1 MESLDAWLLLNASGL
16 TTLRQ
21 HALLRAFERPECI
34 FEASESRIAEVEGI
48 DRSHIKKLRDAQR
61 LINVAD
67 TENAMA
73 AANIN
78 LLTWGSE
85 AYPALLSEI
94 DGAPP
99 SLFVE
104 GGILREDDQAVG
116 IVGTRKCSAYGRQVA
131 KRLAGDLAR
140 RGFTIVSGM
149 AEGIDGEAH
158 RGALEAGGRTI
169 AVMASGADITYPR
182 SHRGLRE
189 EIAGNGAVMT
199 EFAFGAAPLRER
211 FPSRNRVVSGL
222 CMGVVV
228 VEAPTRSGAL
238 ITARHASEQGR
249 EVCAVPG
256 DVNSPLSH
264 GCHMLIKDGAR
275 LVEVAEDVVEA
286 LGVMLEAVPERS
298 VPREEQ
304 PELTGDEA
312 AIMKTLSFEP
322 RQVDEIAEATEFPT
336 AAVNATLMMLEMK
349 GLVRRF
355 PGNTYV
361 RIS

>member
-21 HALLRAFERPECI
+21 HALLRAFEKAERI
-34 FEASESRIAEVEGI
+34 FEAPNSALAEVEGI
-48 DRSHIKKLRDAQR
+48 DISHVKKLREAQR
-61 LINVAD
+61 LTDLVAIRK
-67 TENAMA
+67 AMSA
-73 AANIN
+73 ASVH

-99 SLFVE
+99 LLFVQ
-104 GGILREDDQAVG
+104 GGILREDDQAVA

-131 KRLAGDLAR
+131 RRLSGDRAR

-158 RGALEAGGRTI
+158 RGALEAGGRSI

-182 SHRGLRE
+182 SHERLRQ
-189 EIAGNGAVMT
+189 EIAGNGAVVT

-211 FPSRNRVVSGL
+211 FPARNRVVSGL
-222 CMGVVV
+222 CMGVLI
-228 VEAPTRSGAL
+228 VEAPARSGAL
-238 ITARHASEQGR
+238 ITARHAGEQGR

-256 DVNSPLSH
+256 NVTSPLSH
-264 GCHMLIKDGAR
+264 GCHMLLKDGAR
-275 LVEVAEDVVEA
+275 LVETAEDVVEG

-298 VPREEQ
+298 MSREEQ

-322 RQVDEIAEATEFPT
+322 RQVDDIVEVTGLQM

-361 RIS
+361 KIS

>member
-1 MESLDAWLLLNASGL
+1 MESLDAWLLLNAAGL
-16 TTLRQ
+16 STLRQ

-34 FEASESRIAEVEGI
+34 FDAPDSALAEVEGI
-48 DRSHIKKLRDAQR
+48 DSGHIKKLRDAQR
-61 LINVAD
+61 LTDLEGIRK
-67 TENAMA
+67 AMSA
-73 AANIN
+73 TDVH

-104 GGILREDDQAVG
+104 GGILREDDQAVA

-131 KRLAGDLAR
+131 RRLAGDLAR
-140 RGFTIVSGM
+140 RGFTIISGM

-182 SHRGLRE
+182 SHRGLRQ
-189 EIAGNGAVMT
+189 EIAGNGAVVT

-228 VEAPTRSGAL
+228 VEAPARSGAL
-238 ITARHASEQGR
+238 ITARHAGEQGR

-256 DVNSPLSH
+256 NVTSPLSH

-275 LVEVAEDVVEA
+275 LVEAAEDVVEG

-298 VPREEQ
+298 RSSAEQ

-322 RQVDEIAEATEFPT
+322 RQVDEIAEVTGLRT